1 MYLLSDYNYDLPTER
16 IAQVPA
22 SERDA
27 SRLLR
32 LDKNTGEV
40 SHHHFRDIEN
50 LLYPDDLLVINNTKV
65 IPARLKGKKETGGK
79 VEVLIIDY
87 YQGLKQYEETGFF
100 KCDCL
105 IRASK
110 SPKKGA
116 VLFLGE
122 DDSLSARV
130 EKLKNGIF
138 EVKFFT
144 NGKFSEILKKI
155 GEIPLPPYIKRTP
168 YAKKTSLGTGDDKI
182 KENTGDKENYQTVY
196 AEQEGAVA
204 APTAG
209 LHFTKPLMKRLEK
222 RGIEFAELTLH
233 VGYGTFV
240 PVRVNDIRDHNI
252 HSEYFSLS
260 LNAAEQINKA
270 KENGRRIIAV
280 GTTSV
285 RTLEFL
291 ADDHG
296 RINPASGMC
305 NLFIYPGY
313 RFKIVDAMITN
324 FHLPKST
331 LLMLV
336 SAFAGRKNILSAYED
351 AVKKKYRFFSYG
363 DAMLID

>member
-1 MYLLSDYNYDLPTER
+1 MYLLSDYNYDLPVER
-16 IAQVPA
+16 IAQVPS
-22 SERDA
+22 SERDG

-32 LDKNTGEV
+32 LDKNTGAV
-40 SHHHFRDIEN
+40 FHYHFRDIEN
-50 LLYPDDLLVINNTKV
+50 LLRPDDLLVINNTKV

-79 VEVLIIDY
+79 VELLIIDY
-87 YQGLKQYEETGFF
+87 YQGVKQYEETGFF
-100 KCDCL
+100 KCECL

-110 SPKKGA
+110 SPKQGA
-116 VLFLGE
+116 TLLLGK
-122 DDSLSARV
+122 DDSISAKV

-144 NGKFSEILKKI
+144 KGKFSEILKKT

-168 YAKKTSLGTGDDKI
+168 SGTCHDEIQERTS
-182 KENTGDKENYQTVY
+182 DKENYQTVY
-196 AEQEGAVA
+196 AEEEGAVA

-209 LHFTKPLMKRLEK
+209 LHFTESLIKRLTK
-222 RGIEFAELTLH
+222 KGIEFAGLTLH

-260 LNAAEQINKA
+260 RRAAEQINKA
-270 KENGRRIIAV
+270 KENGRRIVAV

-291 ADDHG
+291 ADDAG
-296 RINPASGMC
+296 RLHPASGMC

-313 RFKIVDAMITN
+313 RFKIIDAMITN
-324 FHLPKST
+324 FHLPEST

-336 SAFAGRKNILSAYED
+336 SAFAGRKNILSAYD
-351 AVKKKYRFFSYG
+351 NAVKEKYRFFSYG

>member
-1 MYLLSDYNYDLPTER
+1 MYLLSDYDYDLPGER
-16 IAQVPA
+16 IAQMPA
-22 SERDA
+22 SERDG

-32 LDKNTGEV
+32 LERNSGAV
-40 SHHHFRDIEN
+40 FHHHFRDIEN
-50 LLYPDDLLVINNTKV
+50 LLYHDDLLVINNTKV

-87 YQGLKQYEETGFF
+87 YQGLKHYEETGFF
-100 KCDCL
+100 QCDCL

-116 VLFLGE
+116 VLLLGE
-122 DDSLSARV
+122 DNSLSARV

-144 NGKFSEILKKI
+144 NGNFIEILKRT
-155 GEIPLPPYIKRTP
+155 GEIPLPPYIKRNFSVSED
-168 YAKKTSLGTGDDKI
+168 AKI
-182 KENTGDKENYQTVY
+182 KGKPGDKENYQTVY
-196 AEQEGAVA
+196 AEEEGAVA

-209 LHFTKPLMKRLEK
+209 LHFTESLMKRLK
-222 RGIEFAELTLH
+222 KKGIEFAELTLH

-240 PVRVNDIRDHNI
+240 PVRVNDIREHNI

-260 LNAAEQINKA
+260 RQTAEHINKA
-270 KENGRRIIAV
+270 KKEGRRIVAV

-291 ADDHG
+291 ADDNG
-296 RINPASGMC
+296 RLHPASGMC

-313 RFKIVDAMITN
+313 RFKIIDSMITN
-324 FHLPKST
+324 FHLPEST

-336 SAFAGRKNILSAYED
+336 SAFAGRENILSAYKE

>member
-1 MYLLSDYNYDLPTER
+1 MYLLSDYNYDLPGDR

-22 SERDA
+22 AERDG

-32 LDKNTGEV
+32 LDKNTGAV
-40 SHHHFRDIEN
+40 SHNFFREIEN
-50 LLYPDDLLVINNTKV
+50 FLHKGDLLVINNTKV

-116 VLFLGE
+116 VLLLGK
-122 DDSLSARV
+122 DDSISARV
-130 EKLKNGIF
+130 EKLKDGIF

-144 NGKFSEILKKI
+144 NGNFSEILRKT
-155 GEIPLPPYIKRTP
+155 GEIPLPPYIKRNP
-168 YAKKTSLGTGDDKI
+168 SATGDDKI
-182 KENTGDKENYQTVY
+182 QERTGDKENYQTVY
-196 AEQEGAVA
+196 AEEEGAVA

-209 LHFTKPLMKRLEK
+209 LHFTESLIKRLTK
-222 RGIEFAELTLH
+222 KGIEFAGLTLH

-240 PVRVNDIRDHNI
+240 PVRVNDIRDHHI

-260 LNAAEQINKA
+260 PGAAEQINKA
-270 KENGRRIIAV
+270 KEDGRRIVAV

-291 ADDHG
+291 ADGDG
-296 RINPASGMC
+296 RLHPASGMC

-313 RFKIVDAMITN
+313 RFKIIDAMITN
-324 FHLPKST
+324 FHLPQST

-351 AVKKKYRFFSYG
+351 AVKNKYRFFSYG

>member
-1 MYLLSDYNYDLPTER
+1 MYLLSDYNYDLPGER

-22 SERDA
+22 SERDG

-32 LDKNTGEV
+32 LDKNTGV
-40 SHHHFRDIEN
+40 VFHHHFRDIEN
-50 LLYPDDLLVINNTKV
+50 LLHRDDLLVINNTKV

-87 YQGLKQYEETGFF
+87 YKGLKQYEETGFF

-116 VLFLGE
+116 VLLLGE

-144 NGKFSEILKKI
+144 DGKFSEILKKT

-168 YAKKTSLGTGDDKI
+168 YAKKTYKI
-182 KENTGDKENYQTVY
+182 QEKTGDKENYQTVY
-196 AEQEGAVA
+196 AEEEGAVA

-209 LHFTKPLMKRLEK
+209 LHFTEPLMKRLEK
-222 RGIEFAELTLH
+222 KGIEFVELTLH

-260 LNAAEQINKA
+260 LKAAEQINKA
-270 KENGRRIIAV
+270 KENGRRIVAV

-291 ADDHG
+291 ADDDG
-296 RINPASGMC
+296 RLHPASGMC

-313 RFKIVDAMITN
+313 RFKIIDAMITN
-324 FHLPKST
+324 FHLPEST